1 MFPFLIANKFKIFS
15 YLLVTSLITGSYF
28 IAYKFG
34 SNSGKESIQFLWN
47 QEKLE
52 RAEYTN
58 ALMNEYAEK
67 EIEHRLA
74 IRNIKNELNKVKS
87 NYNESIAFIE
97 LEYVDR
103 LQQSTNRETVYK
115 RQAESGTSG
124 CRLLS
129 EHTIKLDQSITE
141 GRRLVGELSETV
153 RQCGAGVDL
162 LVKFIEADREL
173 LD

>member
-28 IAYKFG
+28 ITYNFG
-34 SNSGKESIQFLWN
+34 SNSGKEKIQFLWN

-67 EIEHRLA
+67 EIKHRLA
-74 IRNIKNELNKVKS
+74 IRNIENELNKVKS
-87 NYNESIAFIE
+87 SYNETIASIE
-97 LEYVDR
+97 LEYSDR
-103 LQQSTNRETVYK
+103 LQQSSNRERIYK
-115 RQAESGTSG
+115 RQAESGATG
-124 CRLLS
+124 CRFLS
-129 EHTIKLDQSITE
+129 EHTGRLDQSLTE
-141 GRRLVGELSETV
+141 GRRLVGELTETV
-153 RQCGAGVDL
+153 KQCGAGVNL
-162 LVKFIEADREL
+162 LVNFIEADREL